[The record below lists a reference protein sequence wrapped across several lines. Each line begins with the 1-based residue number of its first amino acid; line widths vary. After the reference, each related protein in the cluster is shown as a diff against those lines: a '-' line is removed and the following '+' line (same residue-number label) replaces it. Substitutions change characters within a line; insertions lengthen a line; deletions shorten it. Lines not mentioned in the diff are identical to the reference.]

1 LPRLRRSA
9 PTIASSERRRA
20 KNLRVAARRRS
31 SADCPPPAGRGGALG
46 FAAGLAGLVGCP
58 LAESGVARR
67 GGGGAGGGFIATG
80 FLAGAAF
87 LAAGFLA
94 VAPFLGAEDFFG
106 ADFLLGEMR
115 FGAADDAKANRLAPA
130 LLPLFASAWSRNFI
144 GILQSP
150 LRPQ

>member
-1 LPRLRRSA
+1 
-9 PTIASSERRRA
+9 
-20 KNLRVAARRRS
+20 LRVAARRRS
-31 SADCPPPAGRGGALG
+31 SADCPPAAGRGGALG
-46 FAAGLAGLVGCP
+46 FAAGLAGLMGCP
-58 LAESGVARR
+58 LGESGVARR
-67 GGGGAGGGFIATG
+67 GAAGAGVGLAAGAAG

-94 VAPFLGAEDFFG
+94 VAPFLGAADFFG

>member
-1 LPRLRRSA
+1 MRTTLPRLRRSA

-31 SADCPPPAGRGGALG
+31 SADCAPGGRGGMLG
-46 FAAGLAGLVGCP
+46 FAAGLAGLMGWP

-67 GGGGAGGGFIATG
+67 GAAGAGVTGGFTAG
-80 FLAGAAF
+80 FFAGAAF

-94 VAPFLGAEDFFG
+94 AVPFLAAADFFG

-115 FGAADDAKANRLAPA
+115 FGAADAKANRLAPA
-130 LLPLFASAWSRNFI
+130 LLPLFAPA
-144 GILQSP
+144 
-150 LRPQ
+150 